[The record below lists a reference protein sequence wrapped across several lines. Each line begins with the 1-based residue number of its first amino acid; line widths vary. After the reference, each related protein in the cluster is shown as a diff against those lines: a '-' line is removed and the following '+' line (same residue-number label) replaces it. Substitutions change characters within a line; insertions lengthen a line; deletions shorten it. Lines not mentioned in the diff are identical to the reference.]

1 MVPSYIFRR
10 FLQMIPTFIGAT
22 LLAFLIIQAAPGDF
36 TDRFALDPN
45 IDPEQ
50 LQRMRER
57 FALDQPV
64 LVQYGNWM
72 WSIVRYGYLGES
84 FGYRAPVQ
92 AVIYPLIWNSMS
104 LVLLSLLLTYLLT
117 IPIAVYSAVRQY
129 SLADRIVTFL
139 SFLGLAIPNFFFMLM
154 LITAVLFLQPTLR
167 DIAAQGGW
175 LETLLQPLSY
185 DLNRGLLFPVGGMR
199 SSQIYQ
205 ELSLWGRLQDRL
217 WHLAL
222 PVLVVTTASLASLV
236 RVLRGQ
242 MLEFL
247 RADFVRTANAKGLG
261 QRTVVYKH
269 ALRNAMNPMISG
281 LGTILPSL
289 VGGAGLVEFVVRWP
303 GITPAFVAAV
313 KAQDLYIVM
322 GLLMVSA
329 VLLMLGN
336 FFSDVLLALVDP
348 RIRYS

>member
-1 MVPSYIFRR
+1 MVLSYVIRR
-10 FLQMIPTFIGAT
+10 LVQMIPTFLGAT

-64 LVQYGNWM
+64 LVQYANWM
-72 WSIVRYGYLGES
+72 WSIVRFGYLGES
-84 FGYRAPVQ
+84 FSYRAPVN
-92 AVIYPLIWNSMS
+92 AVIYPLVLNSMS
-104 LVLLSLLLTYLLT
+104 LVLVSLVLTYVLT

-129 SLADRIVTFL
+129 SLGDKVVTFL
-139 SFLGLAIPNFFFMLM
+139 SFLGLAIPNFFFILI
-154 LITAVLFLQPTLR
+154 LITGVLFLQPSLR
-167 DIAAQGGW
+167 QVAAEGGAAEQV
-175 LETLLQPLSY
+175 LRPITY
-185 DLNRGLLFPVGGMR
+185 DLDRGLVFPVGGMR
-199 SSQIYQ
+199 TSQRFEQMSSW
-205 ELSLWGRLQDRL
+205 ERFVDRV
-217 WHLAL
+217 WHLVL
-222 PVLVVTTASLASLV
+222 PVIVVTTASLASLV

-247 RADFVRTANAKGLG
+247 RSDFVRTAAAKGVPPRG
-261 QRTVVYKH
+261 VVYKH
-269 ALRNAMNPMISG
+269 ALRNALNPLISG
-281 LGTILPSL
+281 IGTLLPSL
-289 VGGAGLVEFVVRWP
+289 VGGAGLVEFVIRWP

-322 GLLMVSA
+322 GLLTVSA
-329 VLLMLGN
+329 VLLMIGN
-336 FFSDVLLALVDP
+336 FLSDVLLGLVDP

>member
-1 MVPSYIFRR
+1 MVISYVFRR
-10 FLQMIPTFIGAT
+10 FLQMVPTFLGAT

-64 LVQYGNWM
+64 IVQYLNWM
-72 WSIVRYGYLGES
+72 WSIVRYGYFGES
-84 FGYRAPVQ
+84 FSYRAPVN
-92 AVIYPLIWNSMS
+92 AVIYPLVLNSMS
-104 LVLLSLLLTYLLT
+104 LVVVSLFFTYLLT

-129 SLADRIVTFL
+129 SIGDKVVTFL
-139 SFLGLAIPNFFFMLM
+139 SFLGLAIPNFFFILV
-154 LITAVLFLQPTLR
+154 LITGVLLMQPTLR
-167 DIAAQGGW
+167 EVAGSGTV
-175 LETLLQPLSY
+175 LEQVLRPITY
-185 DLNRGLLFPVGGMR
+185 DLDRGLAFPVGGMR
-199 SSQIYQ
+199 TSQVY
-205 ELSLWGRLQDRL
+205 EGLSPLGRLQDRM
-217 WHLAL
+217 WHLVL

-242 MLEFL
+242 MLEYL
-247 RADFVRTANAKGLG
+247 RSDFVRTASAKGLHP
-261 QRTVVYKH
+261 RTVVYKH
-269 ALRNAMNPMISG
+269 ALRNALNPLISG
-281 LGTILPSL
+281 IGTLLPSL
-289 VGGAGLVEFVVRWP
+289 IGGAGLVEFVIRWP

-322 GLLMVSA
+322 GLLTVSA

-336 FFSDVLLALVDP
+336 FLSDVLLGLVDP

>member
-1 MVPSYIFRR
+1 MVLTYVLRR
-10 FLQMIPTFIGAT
+10 LLQMIPTFLGAT

-64 LVQYGNWM
+64 TVQYANWM
-72 WSIVRYGYLGES
+72 WSIVRYGYFGES
-84 FGYRAPVQ
+84 FSYRAPVN
-92 AVIYPLIWNSMS
+92 AVIYPLIVNSMS
-104 LVLLSLLLTYLLT
+104 LVLVSLVLTYALT
-117 IPIAVYSAVRQY
+117 IPIAVYSARRQY
-129 SLADRIVTFL
+129 SLGDRFVTFL
-139 SFLGLAIPNFFFMLM
+139 SFLGLAIPNFFFILV
-154 LITAVLFLQPTLR
+154 LITGVL
-167 DIAAQGGW
+167 
-175 LETLLQPLSY
+175 LLQPGLREVGEAGGWWASLLRPLTY
-185 DLNRGLLFPVGGMR
+185 DLDRGLAFPVGGMR
-199 SSQIYQ
+199 TSGVYDD
-205 ELSLWGRLQDRL
+205 LSAWGRLVDRA

-242 MLEFL
+242 MLEFM
-247 RADFVRTANAKGLG
+247 RADFVRTATAKGLAP
-261 QRTVVYKH
+261 RAVVYKH
-269 ALRNAMNPMISG
+269 ALRNALNPLISG
-281 LGTILPSL
+281 IGTLLPSL
-289 VGGAGLVEFVVRWP
+289 VGGAGLVEFVIRWP

-322 GLLMVSA
+322 GLLTVSA

-336 FFSDVLLALVDP
+336 FLSDVLLGVVDP
-348 RIRYS
+348 RIRYT

>member
-1 MVPSYIFRR
+1 MVLSYVIRR
-10 FLQMIPTFIGAT
+10 LVQMIPTFLGAT

-64 LVQYGNWM
+64 LVQYANWM

-84 FGYRAPVQ
+84 FSYRAPVN
-92 AVIYPLIWNSMS
+92 AVIYPLVLNSMS
-104 LVLLSLLLTYLLT
+104 LVLVSLVLTYVLT

-129 SLADRIVTFL
+129 SLGDKVVTFL
-139 SFLGLAIPNFFFMLM
+139 SFLGLAIPNFFFILI
-154 LITAVLFLQPTLR
+154 LITGVLFLQPTLR
-167 DIAAQGGW
+167 QVAAEGGTAEQV
-175 LETLLQPLSY
+175 LRPITY
-185 DLNRGLLFPVGGMR
+185 DLDRGLVFPVGGMR
-199 SSQIYQ
+199 TSQRVEQ
-205 ELSLWGRLQDRL
+205 MSGWERFVDRV
-217 WHLAL
+217 WHLVL
-222 PVLVVTTASLASLV
+222 PVVVVTTASLASLV

-247 RADFVRTANAKGLG
+247 RADFVRTAAAKGVPPRG
-261 QRTVVYKH
+261 VVYKH
-269 ALRNAMNPMISG
+269 ALRNALNPLISG
-281 LGTILPSL
+281 IGTLLPSL
-289 VGGAGLVEFVVRWP
+289 VGGAGLVEFVIRWP

-322 GLLMVSA
+322 GLLTVSA
-329 VLLMLGN
+329 VLLMIGN
-336 FFSDVLLALVDP
+336 FLSDVLLGLVDP